1 MKFKQSQ
8 RLQPYIN
15 FNTNKNIG
23 IDLAKDFYM
32 LMNNSVYGKTTKV
45 KSLRHKID
53 IKLVTNSKDYQKLV
67 SKPNFFPGN
76 IFNKNMSEVLKIK
89 EVLTLNIR
97 GYFGL
102 CLIDLNYSVTYY
114 YQYKHLKKQFF
125 HRAQLMFTDTDN
137 I

>member
-1 MKFKQSQ
+1 
-8 RLQPYIN
+8 
-15 FNTNKNIG
+15 
-23 IDLAKDFYM
+23 
-32 LMNNSVYGKTTKV
+32 MNNSVYGKATKV

-67 SKPNFFPGN
+67 SKPNFSPGN

-137 I
+137 IWNENKWYVQGILQR